1 MLMLSGEKLG
11 SALREA
17 MRLKGVGATAVARHF
32 GIKPP
37 SVYDWMER
45 GCIDKKHLGR
55 LVQFFVDVVPPSHWG
70 VEPLEMQTLSSAWIA
85 QTTDHDQHS
94 SQRTVAAEQPSVY
107 LAGASGPF
115 TTSLDFGTS
124 NASAPV
130 IAWADLDVLLMRPNW
145 EWPEEALVSF
155 GAIKRAV
162 SDKVKLVRVLES
174 KIPTI
179 EPGDRI
185 AIDPEALPED
195 DNVVLVKNHKG
206 KLELA
211 RYRALADGS
220 WEAMV
225 PNEPARDP
233 NKYGLSVVAVVVG
246 LNKAK
251 F

>member
-11 SALREA
+11 TALRDA
-17 MRLKGVGATAVARHF
+17 MEKKGVGATTVARHF

-45 GCIDKKHLGR
+45 GCIGKKHLGR
-55 LVQFFVDVVPPSHWG
+55 LIQYFADVVPPSHWG
-70 VEPLEMQTLSSAWIA
+70 VETLEIQTLTAGII
-85 QTTDHDQHS
+85 
-94 SQRTVAAEQPSVY
+94 SQMADIGAIGVSEHQVAEAPKAY
-107 LAGASGPF
+107 GTGYYRPF
-115 TTSLDFGTS
+115 TNIPDFGTS

-130 IAWADLDVLLMRPNW
+130 VAWADLEAILMRPNR
-145 EWPEEALVSF
+145 EWPDEAFAHF
-155 GAIKRAV
+155 GAITPSV
-162 SDKVKLVRVLES
+162 SEKTKLVRVLES

-185 AIDPEALPED
+185 ALDPEATPAD
-195 DNVVLVKNHKG
+195 DNVVLIRTHAG
-206 KLELA
+206 RLELV

-220 WEAMV
+220 WEALV
-225 PNEPARDP
+225 PNEPPRDASR
-233 NKYGLSVVAVVVG
+233 YGLSILAVVVG

>member
-11 SALREA
+11 NALREA

-32 GIKPP
+32 NIKPP

-55 LVQFFVDVVPPSHWG
+55 LIQFFVDVVPPSHWG
-70 VEPLEMQTLSSAWIA
+70 VEALEMQTLSSAWVA
-85 QTTDHDQHS
+85 HSTDGDHAS
-94 SQRTVAAEQPSVY
+94 SQRHVASEHPGVY

-115 TTSLDFGTS
+115 TTALDFGTS

-130 IAWADLDVLLMRPNW
+130 IAWADLDALLMRPNR

-155 GAIKRAV
+155 GAIKRSV
-162 SDKVKLVRVLES
+162 SGKVKLVRVLES

-185 AIDPEALPED
+185 AIDPEATPED
-195 DNVVLVKNHKG
+195 DNVVLIKTHAG
-206 KLELA
+206 RLELA

-233 NKYGLSVVAVVVG
+233 LKYGLTVVAVVVG